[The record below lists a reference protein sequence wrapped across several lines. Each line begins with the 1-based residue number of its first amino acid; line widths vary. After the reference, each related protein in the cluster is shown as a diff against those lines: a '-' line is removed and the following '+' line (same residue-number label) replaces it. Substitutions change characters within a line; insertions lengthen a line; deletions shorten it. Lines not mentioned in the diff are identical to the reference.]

1 LRAFSTV
8 VWATGYRPAHT
19 WLPAEAF
26 DRRGR
31 VAHDGGVSVVPGLYI
46 LGLPFLRRRRS
57 NLLSGL
63 GADAADLTEHLRA
76 SLDVH
81 AVRRVLSAS

>member
-1 LRAFSTV
+1 MI
-8 VWATGYRPAHT
+8 WATGYRPRFG
-19 WLPAEAF
+19 WLDPRAC

-31 VAHDGGVSVVPGLYI
+31 VVHDGGVAAMPGLYV

-63 GADAADLTEHLRA
+63 GADSGELCEHLLGH
-76 SLDVH
+76 LDGL
-81 AVRRVLSAS
+81 ARRGGRPGR